1 MKSPLDFTFIANA
14 CGIFKGS
21 KGTTILLDPW
31 LMDGVFE
38 GSWCHWPPLATKPED
53 LLNVDA
59 IFISHIH
66 PDHFDERTF
75 SFTKDIPIFILD
87 RKVNFLARRL
97 ENLGYANVQPQPSGE
112 TFCFQEFEMTIFA
125 PFTPHNFHPA
135 EIGNV
140 IDSALVISCEGIS
153 AFNAND
159 NTPTPDSCLEL
170 RRRFGRFDL
179 AMLNYNAAGPYP
191 SCFDNLSE
199 SEKLLEH
206 DRILKRNMDYL
217 LKLIEVLQPRACL
230 PFAGAYVLGGREA
243 PKNRYL
249 GTTTWDRCA
258 AYLLSQGTKSDII
271 TLREGTTINLSN
283 LTADRSYVPLDDQAC
298 ATYIADVLS
307 QRTYDY
313 ESDPAPD
320 ETKLWEDV
328 SIAVPLML
336 TRAKNLGL
344 STTFSVSLNSGEQER
359 MILPWFDA
367 PTGTSEHHLKCSLDS
382 RLMRRILDREAQWNS
397 SEIGCH
403 INFFRSPNL
412 YEPDLHTMLQF
423 LHL

>member
-1 MKSPLDFTFIANA
+1 
-14 CGIFKGS
+14 
-21 KGTTILLDPW
+21 
-31 LMDGVFE
+31 V
-38 GSWCHWPPLATKPED
+38 
-53 LLNVDA
+53 NVDA

-66 PDHFDERTF
+66 PDHFDERHF
-75 SFTKDIPIFILD
+75 PFPIDVPIFILD
-87 RKVNFLARRL
+87 RKDNFLARRL
-97 ENLGYANVQPQPSGE
+97 QKLGYTNVQPQPSGE
-112 TFCFQEFEMTIFA
+112 TYCFQEFELTIFA

-140 IDSALVISCEGIS
+140 IDSALVITCEGIS

-159 NTPTPDSCLEL
+159 NTPTPDSCSEL
-170 RRRFGRFDL
+170 RSRFGRFDL

-199 SEKLLEH
+199 SEKQLEH

-217 LKLIEVLQPRACL
+217 LELIAALQPRACL
-230 PFAGAYVLGGREA
+230 PFAGSYVLGGREA
-243 PKNRYL
+243 HKNRYL
-249 GTTTWDRCA
+249 GTTTWDHCA
-258 AYLLSQGTKSDII
+258 TYLSSQGMNCEII

-283 LTADRSYVPLDDQAC
+283 MVADRPYLPLDDRDC
-298 ATYIADVLS
+298 AKYIEDVLAK
-307 QRTYDY
+307 RAYDY
-313 ESDPAPD
+313 ELDRAPD
-320 ETKLWEDV
+320 EIELWKDV
-328 SIAVPLML
+328 SDAVPLML
-336 TRAKNLGL
+336 RRAERLGL
-344 STTFSVSLNSGEQER
+344 STTFSVSINIGKEER

-367 PTGTSEHHLKCSLDS
+367 PKGAGERHLSCTLDS
-382 RLMRRILDREAQWNS
+382 RLLRRILDRDAQWNS